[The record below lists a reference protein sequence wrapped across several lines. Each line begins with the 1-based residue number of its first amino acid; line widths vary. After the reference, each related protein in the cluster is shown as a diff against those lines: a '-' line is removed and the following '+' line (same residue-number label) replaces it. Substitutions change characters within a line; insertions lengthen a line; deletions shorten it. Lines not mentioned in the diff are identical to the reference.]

1 MKKTL
6 LSILSL
12 LLAAGILSACSG
24 KPTTQVET
32 TAKQNSADSAV
43 SDESDDT
50 PKLNLPQ
57 DLDYTGETLRML
69 VRTSSR
75 GYHEYQ
81 ESENASVVDEAVF
94 DRNAY
99 VKELLGIDLE
109 LEDMNG
115 YASGQSEFCAK
126 IRESMMNGDQ
136 GFHIVSPAA
145 YYGNALITEGCY
157 RDLLTLNYFDGSESY
172 WWDGYINQVMI
183 NNRLYTVTGDYSIDA
198 LACMGGVFYNKT
210 LAKTYGYSN
219 DFYDSVKANEW
230 TFEKML
236 EAADDVATQKDDDSG
251 WSVADQVGVA
261 LWDQTLQILPNACN
275 SFAVVR
281 NDDGTLSPNLR
292 NAANSEI
299 LSLLKN
305 NTTNGCILSLG
316 TNVSDLYKVFTS
328 GNALFLMDNFER
340 ISTLR
345 SSKIDYGI
353 LVFPKLN
360 EYQDSYI
367 TGVASATVFAVMS
380 SINDTNAAMSAAFLQ
395 AMGYASYNYTTPKY
409 FESTLK
415 GMLAQD
421 PQSAE
426 MLDLMRANI
435 VYDIAALYKTFIPGA
450 TDAVLNCFKNGWE
463 MDYWFAQNGTA
474 VATKLEELVNN
485 EYFK

>member
-1 MKKTL
+1 MKKAL
-6 LSILSL
+6 LSLLSL
-12 LLAAGILSACSG
+12 LLAVGILSACSG
-24 KPTTQVET
+24 KPTAPVEKT
-32 TAKQNSADSAV
+32 TEKSNAGDTMPDD
-43 SDESDDT
+43 SDET
-50 PKLNLPQ
+50 PKLNLPEN
-57 DLDYTGETLRML
+57 LDYTGKTLRML

-99 VKELLGIDLE
+99 VSELLGMKLE
-109 LEDMNG
+109 LTDMNG
-115 YASGQSEFCAK
+115 YASGQAEFCAK
-126 IRESMMNGDQ
+126 IRESLQNGDQ

-157 RDLLTLNYFDGSESY
+157 RDLLTLNYFDGNESY

-183 NNRLYTVTGDYSIDA
+183 NSRLYTVTGDYSIDA

-210 LAKTYGYSN
+210 IAKAYDYSN
-219 DFYDSVKANEW
+219 DFYDMVKANEW
-230 TFEKML
+230 TFENML
-236 EAADDVATQKDDDSG
+236 KIAKDVATQKDDDSG

-281 NDDGTLSPNLR
+281 KDDGTLSPNLR

-316 TNVSDLYKVFTS
+316 TNVSDLYKVFTT

-360 EYQDSYI
+360 DQQESYI

-380 SINDTNAAMSAAFLQ
+380 SMDDADAAMSAAFLQ

-415 GMLAQD
+415 GILAQD

-463 MDYWFAQNGTA
+463 MDYWFAQNGTT
-474 VATKLEELVNN
+474 VATKLDELVNN
-485 EYFK
+485 QYFK